1 MGKILDRYILREML
15 TAFTLGVVT
24 FTFVLLLNKIL
35 RLVELIVNKGVPTS
49 VVLQLFLYILPY
61 SLVVT
66 IPMATLLA
74 CLASY
79 GRMAA
84 DNEIII
90 LKVTGLSLYRLIVPA
105 LAFGIAAYLVTTYIT
120 VSLLPFSNRA
130 FKTLV
135 YQITRLRATVGIQEG
150 IFNTDF
156 PGLTIYVNKL
166 EEETGTLQ
174 GVFIVDRRD
183 AREHRVVIARE
194 GQLVSDAERYLILLK
209 LKDGTTHVAPPD
221 SPGRYRV
228 MGFAAQDM
236 RLEIDSAL
244 FDPADRQLG
253 EQELTIPELRE
264 RSARLR
270 AEGKNFRPPLV
281 EIHKKIAIP
290 VACVLFGL
298 VGPVLGM
305 RVRRG
310 GRAVSLV
317 ISIAFA
323 LGYYV
328 LIVAGEG
335 LGTRGKLPPTLAMW
349 LPNLILALAGASL
362 LLSGAKDGL
371 WTRWF
376 AWRLRLAT

>member
-1 MGKILDRYILREML
+1 VGKILDRYILREML
-15 TAFTLGVVT
+15 TAFTLGLVT

-105 LAFGIAAYLVTTYIT
+105 LAFGIAAYLVTTYLT

-166 EEETGTLQ
+166 NEDAGTLE
-174 GVFIVDRRD
+174 GVFIVDQRD
-183 AREHRVVIARE
+183 ARERRVVIARE
-194 GQLVSDAERYLILLK
+194 GRLFSDPERFLILLK
-209 LKDGTTHVAPPD
+209 LKDGSTHVAPPD

-228 MGFAAQDM
+228 LGFSAQDM

-244 FDPADRQLG
+244 FDPTDRQLG
-253 EQELTIPELRE
+253 EQELTIPELRQ
-264 RSARLR
+264 RSAQLR

-290 VACVLFGL
+290 VACILFGL
-298 VGPVLGM
+298 VGPILGM

-335 LGTRGKLPPTLAMW
+335 LGTRGKLPPALAMW
-349 LPNLILALAGASL
+349 LPNILLALVGTCL
-362 LLSGAKDGL
+362 LLSGAKEGL
-371 WTRWF
+371 LNGRF
-376 AWRLRLAT
+376 AWRLRPAT